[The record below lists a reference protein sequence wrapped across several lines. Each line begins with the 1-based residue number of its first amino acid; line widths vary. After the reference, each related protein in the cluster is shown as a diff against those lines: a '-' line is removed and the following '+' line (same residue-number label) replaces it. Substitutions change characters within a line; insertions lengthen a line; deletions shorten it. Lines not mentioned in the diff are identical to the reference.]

1 MPLAQRSERG
11 LNDVLGGRYNP
22 KMILWPFD
30 PLSSRSRSAGRMT
43 LHYVGFQTVLA
54 RGSEYAATDVV
65 TIESPESFP
74 GQSAHRTR

>member
-30 PLSSRSRSAGRMT
+30 PCR
-43 LHYVGFQTVLA
+43 VA
-54 RGSEYAATDVV
+54 RDLLGE
-65 TIESPESFP
+65 
-74 GQSAHRTR
+74 